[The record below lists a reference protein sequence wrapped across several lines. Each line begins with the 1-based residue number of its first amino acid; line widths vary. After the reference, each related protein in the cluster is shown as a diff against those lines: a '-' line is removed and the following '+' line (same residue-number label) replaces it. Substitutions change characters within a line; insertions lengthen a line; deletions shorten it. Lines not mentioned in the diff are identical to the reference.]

1 MHMKGPPVAA
11 IRSPLMEALDGIVE
25 TLGLWN
31 LIFLDKVPFFQI
43 LPNHVL
49 CKVFLDNCS
58 REITIS
64 WCSCS
69 KSGTPV
75 ICRDKNLAIHRKEY
89 LRTGELVSAKGIFF
103 SNRWAKSINYDLIEL
118 EIYES
123 NWKACEICQPF
134 QRMFSLAI
142 HLKPSTNACALKLWQ
157 RFATS
162 HETAPCFN

>member
-1 MHMKGPPVAA
+1 MMAAYYLTPIYTSSGKRAAIISMHIKGPLVAA
-11 IRSPLMEALDGIVE
+11 IRSPLMKEQDRSVE

-49 CKVFLDNCS
+49 CKVFLDKCS
-58 REITIS
+58 RERIS

-75 ICRDKNLAIHRKEY
+75 ICRDKNLALFLHLHRKEY
-89 LRTGELVSAKGIFF
+89 LRTGKLAFAKGIFL
-103 SNRWAKSINYDLIEL
+103 SNRWAKSINYDQIEL

-123 NWKACEICQPF
+123 VN
-134 QRMFSLAI
+134 R
-142 HLKPSTNACALKLWQ
+142 
-157 RFATS
+157 
-162 HETAPCFN
+162 

>member
-1 MHMKGPPVAA
+1 MMAAYYLTPIYTSSGKRAAIISMHIKEPLVAA
-11 IRSPLMEALDGIVE
+11 IRSPLMKEQDRSVE

-31 LIFLDKVPFFQI
+31 FIFLDKVPFFQI

-49 CKVFLDNCS
+49 CKVFLDKCS

-64 WCSCS
+64 WYSCS

-75 ICRDKNLAIHRKEY
+75 ICRDKNLGVFLHLHRKEY
-89 LRTGELVSAKGIFF
+89 LRTGKLASAKDVFA

-123 NWKACEICQPF
+123 VN
-134 QRMFSLAI
+134 R
-142 HLKPSTNACALKLWQ
+142 
-157 RFATS
+157 
-162 HETAPCFN
+162 